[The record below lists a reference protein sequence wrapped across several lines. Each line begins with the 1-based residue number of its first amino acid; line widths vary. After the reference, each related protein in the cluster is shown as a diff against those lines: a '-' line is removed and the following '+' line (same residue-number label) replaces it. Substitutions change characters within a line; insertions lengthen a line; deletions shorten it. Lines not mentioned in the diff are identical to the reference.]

1 MLATTLAVMAMV
13 TAQDGPVATAP
24 PASPLDFEAYAR
36 EVQERNA
43 AAQAEPGAGRIGFP
57 VRSGPVPDD
66 QPVPG
71 WAFSDPARWER
82 TQCGETP
89 EDACLRTARNR
100 LALARAEQAE
110 NAPLASGPAPGRCR
124 NVWTPSAEGVG
135 GSFSRICGDE
145 AASAQLLEDM
155 RRRDEQTRQDAE
167 RDCVRRP
174 ETTDQGVRWTLVC
187 GSAANRERANEMLDN
202 LLR

>member
-1 MLATTLAVMAMV
+1 MLTLIAVLMLATP
-13 TAQDGPVATAP
+13 QDGPIATARP
-24 PASPLDFEAYAR
+24 ESRVDLEAYAR

-43 AAQAEPGAGRIGFP
+43 TAQAQAGTGRIGFA
-57 VRSGPVPDD
+57 VQLGPIPEG
-66 QPVPG
+66 QPVPA
-71 WAFSDPARWER
+71 WAFTDRARWER

-89 EDACLRTARNR
+89 DEACLRTARNR
-100 LALARAEQAE
+100 LAIARAEQAE
-110 NAPLASGPAPGRCR
+110 AAPVERAGPAPERCR
-124 NVWTPSAEGVG
+124 NVWTPAAEGVG

-145 AASAQLLEDM
+145 GASAQLLEDM

-187 GSAANRERANEMLDN
+187 GSTPNRERANDMLDS